1 MRACATAN
9 AIVLGLVLSSACFAA
24 CSSGSPPPQPA
35 AGPDGPPGTADM
47 PTEAPPPATAEAKKP
62 PPSNMADCKNITGS
76 SSTENGPP
84 NGTVMNNAMTAGDA
98 GASDRMQPLLDLVK
112 SRRDAFRC
120 CFDVWSAKNPGQEG
134 KIQMN
139 WGLKAK
145 GELDRVSVDAGKST
159 LHAAEVEAC
168 MIDIAKSLTY
178 PPSPSAKNTVF
189 SYPFEFRAKNAK

>member
-1 MRACATAN
+1 
-9 AIVLGLVLSSACFAA
+9 
-24 CSSGSPPPQPA
+24 
-35 AGPDGPPGTADM
+35 
-47 PTEAPPPATAEAKKP
+47 
-62 PPSNMADCKNITGS
+62 
-76 SSTENGPP
+76 
-84 NGTVMNNAMTAGDA
+84 
-98 GASDRMQPLLDLVK
+98 MQPLIDLVK

-134 KIQMN
+134 KIQLT

-145 GELDRVSVDAGKST
+145 GELDRVSVDASKST
-159 LHAAEVEAC
+159 LKAPEVEAC